1 MIVRVSPGKAAGV
14 FHDLMFKCASENR
27 YPGHRE
33 RGISRHIGSVS
44 GRRSDIHGIREINK

>member
-33 RGISRHIGSVS
+33 RGISRYIA
-44 GRRSDIHGIREINK
+44 RSRDVGLIFIEYGK